1 MYGTDHHRTYYRRC
15 CRRAMALKQSFYR
28 FGRRAGSHLFDLARI
43 GSHHVNTARAGALA
57 RLLCRAGNRDDR
69 LRDRRPSSNA
79 WSIGFAAS
87 ALINSTTGA
96 KQSKKGYIKNMKNKS
111 YIEGQSISAF
121 IFLAIIL
128 SAGLISL
135 AAITRVI
142 VDLV

>member
-1 MYGTDHHRTYYRRC
+1 
-15 CRRAMALKQSFYR
+15 
-28 FGRRAGSHLFDLARI
+28 
-43 GSHHVNTARAGALA
+43 
-57 RLLCRAGNRDDR
+57 
-69 LRDRRPSSNA
+69 
-79 WSIGFAAS
+79 
-87 ALINSTTGA
+87 
-96 KQSKKGYIKNMKNKS
+96 MKNKS